1 MCAPGLKLRF
11 DDRRYDSMI
20 YLSINICESYDC
32 PQNAVPVSA
41 IYSISTDANIG
52 GTLELEHCFEGNLDA
67 LAFAYSINDKPP
79 FQFKI
84 ADEYS
89 YSFTASHGV
98 IHTNHFSN
106 WLIVW
111 IKSMLGY
118 GRQMLSILW
127 YYKKEKSHIKVNVIL
142 LKKLEAQSE
151 VLSTIEI
158 VVNILLL
165 MVQK

>member
-1 MCAPGLKLRF
+1 MSAAGLRLHF
-11 DDRRYDSMI
+11 VDDAFKSENYDSMI
-20 YLSINICESYDC
+20 YLSTNICESYDC
-32 PQNAVPVSA
+32 LQNAVPVSA

-52 GTLELEHCFEGNLDA
+52 GNLELEHCYEGNLDA

-89 YSFTASHGV
+89 NSFTASHGL
-98 IHTNHFSN
+98 IHTNHFSH
-106 WLIVW
+106 WVILW

-118 GRQMLSILW
+118 PVDDGRPVGRQMLILFW

-151 VLSTIEI
+151 VLI
-158 VVNILLL
+158 
-165 MVQK
+165 